1 MYNEF
6 RSYEDYG
13 MRAGVEDV
21 WGSSPL
27 RLGRYAAL
35 FEEFPLDRMWR
46 LLGVEHV
53 LTWRKELF
61 GPSEL
66 LGEFPQATDTTYLH
80 RLPEPH
86 PRAWLVGAVRPAG
99 DEEALALLADHQFDL
114 DTTAVLAPT
123 GVCRRRSRRAC
134 SQRAQQVRTG
144 AAKAQVQLQQRG
156 PANLHVEVQ
165 DSAGGLLVIAENWMP
180 GWRVQNV
187 TCAGGCPDEAP
198 LGLPAFAP
206 QRANLTLV
214 GVPVPRVRS
223 PLTWFINL
231 TASVSACGSAV

>member
-1 MYNEF
+1 MLLRTPGWSRRRWLWLVGLAAANLFVVNMGTNVGDFDPARKTILAPEVQAVQAAAAATAADANGLPGRVYNEF

-86 PRAWLVGAVRPAG
+86 PRAWLVGAVRPAD

-123 GVCRRRSRRAC
+123 EPAGDVQGAG
-134 SQRAQQVRTG
+134 ATAG
-144 AAKAQVQLQQRG
+144 AASSTGRPKPRCSCS
-156 PANLHVEVQ
+156 
-165 DSAGGLLVIAENWMP
+165 SAARPTCM
-180 GWRVQNV
+180 WRCK
-187 TCAGGCPDEAP
+187 TRLGGC
-198 LGLPAFAP
+198 
-206 QRANLTLV
+206 
-214 GVPVPRVRS
+214 
-223 PLTWFINL
+223 W
-231 TASVSACGSAV
+231 